1 MLSEDKV
8 ILEKRRLEEE
18 ERQRQLRQ
26 AEEERAEEERLA
38 EEIKREEKRLADLR
52 EAEELFKKI
61 ETIQTQEAAKETKP
75 LPEPTIEPEPILM
88 NRLE

>member
-18 ERQRQLRQ
+18 ERQRLLRE

-38 EEIKREEKRLADLR
+38 EEREREEKRLQDLR

-61 ETIQTQEAAKETKP
+61 ETIQTQEAAKEVQKV
-75 LPEPTIEPEPILM
+75 PEPKIEPEPVII
-88 NRLE
+88 NE